1 MKSAQI
7 AMWAAKPSN
16 NANAPQFYGTVQI
29 PAALVAEL
37 YSLMQQGQ
45 GMETNREGEQ
55 VFRLRHSTWRRD
67 GQNNGPIASG
77 EIKSPGEEAAY
88 QAGKGGGQSYAP
100 APTAAGPLGHG
111 GPVAAAP
118 ARPPARPP
126 AQPPAQQPL
135 SEPQWT
141 GSGWVAWDGAQWRP
155 SAPPVP
161 PAHAA
166 QTAPPMAAPQQFA
179 PPAAAPPAAAPPA
192 GWGGPQQPAP
202 PMAAAPAPG
211 GWRAQPGQ
219 APTAW

>member
-7 AMWAAKPSN
+7 AMWASKPSN

-88 QAGKGGGQSYAP
+88 RAGKGGGGGYAP
-100 APTAAGPLGHG
+100 APAGPLGHG
-111 GPVAAAP
+111 GPVAAPAAAP
-118 ARPPARPP
+118 VQPPAPTP

-135 SEPQWT
+135 GDPQWN

-155 SAPPVP
+155 SPPP
-161 PAHAA
+161 AGPSAHAA
-166 QTAPPMAAPQQFA
+166 QPAPPMAAPPSAA
-179 PPAAAPPAAAPPA
+179 PAMAAPPMAAPA
-192 GWGGPQQPAP
+192 GWGPPQQPAP
-202 PMAAAPAPG
+202 PMAAHPAPG
-211 GWRAQPGQ
+211 GWGAQPTP
-219 APTAW
+219 AASW